1 MLKRLELQALRA
13 DLGALESLLETRTK
27 ESDPIGYFQLSRR
40 REKLL
45 SKIDEVAAVPAHR
58 AAIGLFFAGGPVIGS
73 LGIDA
78 TFAAKAVTLFQEMV
92 TKHFALEELGEIGQR
107 GPIALQANSDL
118 IVTNVV
124 RGSVGLLLEEAGQTE
139 AFTDTQLKIAVDRV
153 VDTVSVAAA
162 QDGDEFEQALE
173 RMDPRFLSSLGQ
185 FFAVLEEKKA
195 VLRFVEAEREVEL
208 NRDAVVR
215 GKERASTAT
224 IEDSEPMEMV
234 GRIFILPAA
243 RRFELRLVDGQAPL
257 VGVVARDF
265 ARQDLENLLNAGNA
279 VGERWK
285 VQIKTRTVRRPGRT
299 PKISNTLIG
308 MLERIEN

>member
-27 ESDPIGYFQLSRR
+27 ESDPIGYFQLSKR

-45 SKIDEVAAVPAHR
+45 AKIEEVSAIPSHR
-58 AAIGLFFAGGPVIGS
+58 AAVGLFFAGGPVIGS

-92 TKHFALEELGEIGQR
+92 TKHFALEELGGIGQR
-107 GPIALQANSDL
+107 GPVPLQTNSDL

-124 RGSVGLLLEEAGQTE
+124 RGSVGLLLEEAGQSE
-139 AFTDTQLKIAVDRV
+139 AFAETQLKIVVDRV
-153 VDTVSVAAA
+153 VDTVSAAAA
-162 QDGDEFEQALE
+162 QDGEEFEQALE

-185 FFAVLEEKKA
+185 FFEVLDEKKA

-208 NRDAVVR
+208 SRDAVIR
-215 GKERASTAT
+215 GKERASSAM
-224 IEDSEPMEMV
+224 IEDSEPMEMI
-234 GRIFILPAA
+234 GRVFILPAA
-243 RRFELRLVDGQAPL
+243 RRFELRLVDGQPPL
-257 VGVVARDF
+257 VGSVAREF
-265 ARQDLENLLNAGNA
+265 ARTDLENLLNETNA
-279 VGERWK
+279 IGGRWK
-285 VQIKTRTVRRPGRT
+285 VQIKTRTVTRPRRA
-299 PKISNTLIG
+299 PKVSYTLTG